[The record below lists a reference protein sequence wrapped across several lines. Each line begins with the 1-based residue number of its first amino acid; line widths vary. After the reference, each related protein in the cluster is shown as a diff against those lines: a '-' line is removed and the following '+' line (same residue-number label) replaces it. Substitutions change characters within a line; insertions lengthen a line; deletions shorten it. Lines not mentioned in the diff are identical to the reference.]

1 MSVSQSQL
9 ELELRKDSHPPLA
22 KKLRT
27 EEMGTGNA
35 ELKDEPVCG
44 VSESSSVSEKNKK
57 DGGLASSDVVIV
69 SKMPERDPKICERGV
84 EVLPALLNQFQTA
97 SRFEEEETGGE
108 RIDFHEVVAEC
119 TEDGRSTPD
128 AEMEDELALLQAS
141 LVPKLTNFEYLSAS
155 EFPLHSTQLTTDD
168 ENKSKPVKKKL
179 RFLEPAKQ
187 RDDTTPLPVV
197 SPGALLE
204 ATANNCNV
212 LHVCVQLNGG
222 GGGSETQRT
231 GYGSALRQSASSTGK
246 HFKPFITEGW

>member
-9 ELELRKDSHPPLA
+9 ELELRKDSRPPLA

-27 EEMGTGNA
+27 EESATGNA

-44 VSESSSVSEKNKK
+44 VSENISVSEKK
-57 DGGLASSDVVIV
+57 DSGLASSNVVIV
-69 SKMPERDPKICERGV
+69 SKMAERDSKICERGV
-84 EVLPALLNQFQTA
+84 EVLPALSNQFQTA
-97 SRFEEEETGGE
+97 SRFEEEERGGE
-108 RIDFHEVVAEC
+108 RIDFTEVVAEC

-155 EFPLHSTQLTTDD
+155 EFPLHSTQLTTND

-187 RDDTTPLPVV
+187 RDDTVTPLPVV

-222 GGGSETQRT
+222 GGGSDAQRT
-231 GYGSALRQSASSTGK
+231 GYSSAFRQSASSTGK